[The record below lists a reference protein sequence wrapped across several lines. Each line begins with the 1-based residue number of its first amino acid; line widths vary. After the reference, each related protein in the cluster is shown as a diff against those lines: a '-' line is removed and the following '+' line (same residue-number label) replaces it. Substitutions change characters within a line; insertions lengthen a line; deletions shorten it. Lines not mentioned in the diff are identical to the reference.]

1 MGDIQETLLP
11 VFIEETE
18 LALRQIASF
27 IQEYREGAAS
37 QNSFEDARRA
47 AHTIKGTAGLVK
59 RFQTSEIARELENHL
74 DANLDSPNAD
84 LDRISRWH
92 ADLCNYLDLA
102 KKGHEEDSLE
112 QEAGLEESLDSLI
125 NVADQDII
133 NDFALPFMM
142 KLHQAGDETHELVK
156 PACCRFFVSGRQ
168 YFISVS
174 EVLEIYQYNK
184 LTPLPYAP
192 GHISGL
198 LNIRGMVVPV
208 VDLAL
213 LDGGTR
219 IAGVA
224 TPYAVIAS
232 SDRGNVGFLTDTMPN
247 LSVKTAGHHIDVGTF
262 IEQNKV
268 QA

>member
-18 LALRQIASF
+18 LALSQIAAF
-27 IQEYREGAAS
+27 IQEYREGDTS
-37 QNSFEDARRA
+37 QNSFENARRA

-59 RFQTSEIARELENHL
+59 RFQTSELARELENHL
-74 DANLDSPNAD
+74 DANLDSKNAD
-84 LDRISRWH
+84 LDKISGWH
-92 ADLCNYLDLA
+92 ESLCSYLELA
-102 KKGHEEDSLE
+102 KNGHEEDSLE
-112 QEAGLEESLDSLI
+112 KDIGLEDSLDSLI

-142 KLHQAGDETHELVK
+142 KLHQAGDQTHKLVK
-156 PACCRFFVSGRQ
+156 PVCCRFFVSGRQ
-168 YFISVS
+168 YFISVK

-192 GHISGL
+192 GYISGL

-213 LDGGTR
+213 LDGEERVGG
-219 IAGVA
+219 AA

-232 SDRGNVGFLTDTMPN
+232 SNMGNVGFLTDTMPN
-247 LSVKTAGHHIDVGTF
+247 LSVKTAGHQLEVGTF
-262 IEQNKV
+262 IEQNRV

>member
-18 LALRQIASF
+18 LALRQIEAF
-27 IQEYREGAAS
+27 IQEYKDGAAS

-59 RFQTSEIARELENHL
+59 RFQTSELARELENHL
-74 DANLDSPNAD
+74 DANLASNNAD
-84 LDRISRWH
+84 LEKISRWH
-92 ADLCNYLDLA
+92 EDLCNYLELA
-102 KKGHEEDSLE
+102 RNGHEEDSLE
-112 QEAGLEESLDSLI
+112 QETGLEDSLDSLI

-142 KLHQAGDETHELVK
+142 KLHQAGDEAQKLVK
-156 PACCRFFVSGRQ
+156 PVCCRFFVSGRQ
-168 YFISVS
+168 YFIKVN
-174 EVLEIYQYNK
+174 EVLEIYQFRDI
-184 LTPLPYAP
+184 TPLPYAP
-192 GHISGL
+192 GYVSGL

-208 VDLAL
+208 VDLGL
-213 LDGGTR
+213 IDGEARVT
-219 IAGVA
+219 GVA

-232 SDRGNVGFLTDTMPN
+232 SDMGNVGFLTDTMPN
-247 LSVKTAGHHIDVGTF
+247 LSVKTAGHHIEVGTF